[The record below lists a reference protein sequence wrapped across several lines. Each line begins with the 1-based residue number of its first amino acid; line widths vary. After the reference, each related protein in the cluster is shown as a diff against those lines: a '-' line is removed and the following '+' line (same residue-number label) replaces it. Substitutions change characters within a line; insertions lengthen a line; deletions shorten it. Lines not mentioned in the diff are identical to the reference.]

1 MYGKEGDRHV
11 SNMGLLGGS
20 HTLYRDDGVGL
31 SAASMGG
38 KGVGQSNFGS
48 YPITNAQ
55 MWAMARDG
63 ATIAK
68 AMGYSKVT
76 DKQVQTHG
84 EAGSGTADNDE
95 LFKNRPPAYHL
106 GATKDPDNY
115 GPAAYGGGAGARW
128 DLDTLK
134 QGEAI
139 GTGGPIM
146 RKMINSELAKFHKG
160 GEVPGSGERAAKLLG
175 GEIVIDVDSAGPAK
189 DLLLAINQAS
199 GRDGVMKA
207 IRDYA
212 PYEAMQGN
220 IVPYPIVKMVPFP
233 MPSNSGGVVPIPTGG
248 SAGGSTTEVLA
259 AIG

>member
-1 MYGKEGDRHV
+1 MLRCGQWQE
-11 SNMGLLGGS
+11 MLL
-20 HTLYRDDGVGL
+20 LLLRQWD
-31 SAASMGG
+31 
-38 KGVGQSNFGS
+38 
-48 YPITNAQ
+48 
-55 MWAMARDG
+55 
-63 ATIAK
+63 
-68 AMGYSKVT
+68 YSKVT

-95 LFKNRPPAYHL
+95 LSQNYPPNYRL
-106 GATKDPDNY
+106 GARRDRKYDNY
-115 GPAAYGGGAGARW
+115 GPAKWHGAGARW

-189 DLLLAINQAS
+189 DMLLAINQAS
-199 GRDGVMKA
+199 GREGVMKA

-220 IVPYPIVKMVPFP
+220 IVPYPIAKMVPVP
-233 MPSNSGGVVPIPTGG
+233 IPSNSGGVVPIPMGG
-248 SAGGSTTEVLA
+248 SAGGRTTEVLA